1 MKKRKRVCE
10 LCKAKNEKFRLIK
23 QNKHAFATMCIE
35 PLNHGHVMIL
45 PKRHVTKLSQLKP
58 SEAKQFLNLS
68 LEMVSVI
75 TKLTKKDCILVQNY
89 GQHASQ
95 GHLHF
100 HVIPCTLGIR
110 EMIAKYEKIPA
121 RKRQSVAVLAK
132 IANEIKHML

>member
-1 MKKRKRVCE
+1 
-10 LCKAKNEKFRLIK
+10 
-23 QNKHAFATMCIE
+23 
-35 PLNHGHVMIL
+35 
-45 PKRHVTKLSQLKP
+45 
-58 SEAKQFLNLS
+58 
-68 LEMVSVI
+68 MVRGI

-95 GHLHF
+95 VHMHF